1 MIRGKALVKSQ
12 IEKDR
17 DVLKKREENE
27 KQIESKNK
35 SEQERKNMFMSVGEK
50 ASEKYI
56 IKSKNIQQSKNI
68 ISRDRRIM

>member
-17 DVLKKREENE
+17 DILKKREENE

-50 ASEKYI
+50 ALEKYR

-68 ISRDRRIM
+68 IS

>member
-17 DVLKKREENE
+17 DILKKREENE

-50 ASEKYI
+50 ALEDLRVFI
-56 IKSKNIQQSKNI
+56 LNSKNLALQKN
-68 ISRDRRIM
+68 

>member
-1 MIRGKALVKSQ
+1 M
-12 IEKDR
+12 
-17 DVLKKREENE
+17 
-27 KQIESKNK
+27 QIESKNK